1 LADIDLIVH
10 HGPHVVQPV
19 EVVNGTPVYWSVGNF
34 VSGMGRPGT
43 GRYADPRTSDGLL
56 AVVRFTET
64 SPGEFTAASRP
75 VLLCNERSS
84 RSADAT

>member
-1 LADIDLIVH
+1 
-10 HGPHVVQPV
+10 
-19 EVVNGTPVYWSVGNF
+19 
-34 VSGMGRPGT
+34 MGRPGT

-75 VLLCNERSS
+75 VLLCDERSS

>member
-1 LADIDLIVH
+1 ML
-10 HGPHVVQPV
+10 VVAGAGV
-19 EVVNGTPVYWSVGNF
+19 LERRHF

-43 GRYADPRTSDGLL
+43 GRYADPRASDGLL